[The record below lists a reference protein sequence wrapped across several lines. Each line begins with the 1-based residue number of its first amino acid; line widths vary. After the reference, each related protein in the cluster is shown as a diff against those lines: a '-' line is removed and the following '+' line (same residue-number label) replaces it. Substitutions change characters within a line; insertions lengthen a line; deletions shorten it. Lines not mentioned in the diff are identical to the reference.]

1 MKSLTKKEIKTMNIS
16 KITKFGIAALV
27 AGMATSFATADTNTD
42 LQLRLE
48 VAEARIAELSAS
60 DNDNWLSNERAEAT
74 RQLVHEV
81 LADADSRA
89 MMQADGNPV
98 TVNVHGFLQTRYTYS
113 GGGDDETNRGF
124 SLPRARLIFSG
135 DLYNWEY
142 KVSGQWSDI
151 TNTFDLKDAYAQ
163 GGLFGGTLRV
173 GQFKSPFM
181 REVLVAQQDTLM
193 TERSIVSNQFGQGRS
208 QGVQWS
214 KDFGMLD
221 FSGAYTDGFNT
232 ANGAGV
238 QNGSALTARFGVDV
252 TSWWNVGAAISRND
266 LVDSNY
272 TTYTLDTLVSTGGL
286 DLTAAYVATSGDAG
300 DNWGATV
307 QAGYMCMDDFQ
318 GFVAYE
324 MGELEGVTENLSTFT
339 VGGNYFINENVKWT
353 TDISYA
359 LNGVNGAWDLG
370 NTGWRA
376 GDSGEYVLRTQI
388 QVKF

>member
-1 MKSLTKKEIKTMNIS
+1 MNIS
-16 KITKFGIAALV
+16 KIAKFGIASLV
-27 AGMATSFATADTNTD
+27 AGMATSFATADTNAE
-42 LQLRLE
+42 LQLRIE
-48 VAEARIAELSAS
+48 AAEARIAELSVS
-60 DNDNWLSNERAEAT
+60 DSDNWLNNERAEAT

-98 TVNVHGFLQTRYTYS
+98 TVNVHGFLQTRYSYS
-113 GGGDDETNRGF
+113 GGGGLESNRGF
-124 SLPRARLIFSG
+124 SIPRGRLIFSG

-142 KVSGQWSDI
+142 KVSGQWSDA
-151 TNTFDLKDAYAQ
+151 TNNFDLKDAYAQ

-181 REVLVAQQDTLM
+181 REVLVSQEDTLM
-193 TERSIVSNQFGQGRS
+193 TDRSIVSNQFGQGRS

-221 FSGAYTDGFNT
+221 FAGAYTDGFNT
-232 ANGAGV
+232 DNGAGV

-252 TSWWNVGAAISRND
+252 TDWWNLGAAISRND
-266 LVDSNY
+266 LVDTNY
-272 TTYTLDTLVSTGGL
+272 TTWTVDTLVSTGGL

-324 MGELEGVTENLSTFT
+324 YGELEGVTENLSTFT
-339 VGGNYFINENVKWT
+339 VGGNYFINDNVKWT
-353 TDISYA
+353 TELGYA
-359 LNGVNGAWDLG
+359 LNGINGAWDLG